1 MRIVSGPRNLGVD
14 EREAMPPKRDGASSR
29 RRLAGA
35 PNTAKPSSP
44 GGPGPGVIV
53 VWTDRDLEGMCRE
66 IGSRGRHYPVVGL
79 TSRPGEGHPALSAAG
94 VRGVVGPGV
103 PIYFIPTGPLTHTLQ
118 GMLPDGLHVFGGAAR
133 VWWPYALRDPF
144 SHPLVLDPGGVY
156 GENSLKELAR
166 QLNVNPRLRIV
177 LLERQRTQ
185 AEGRSRRL
193 GEQLRTVSCERDEA
207 LVHAQAAEGALR
219 RLKAPG
225 EKDTEPQR
233 TEPEAPGDSDAGVKD
248 LEEELHRLIF
258 EEWLGALTSSESDR
272 TEYPLGRYIFGSEF
286 VGQVERHANVPR
298 DRLAWVCA
306 MVACGKASRSPGLQP
321 HALRRGGGGG
331 SDPQLKRADG
341 ARALRCNLKN
351 AAGGPRLH
359 YWIQPDGTVEFAS
372 LASHDDYSIPQS

>member
-1 MRIVSGPRNLGVD
+1 MRTVSGGNNVGVD
-14 EREAMPPKRDGASSR
+14 DREVMLPKRDGASSR
-29 RRLAGA
+29 RCQGA

-44 GGPGPGVIV
+44 GGPEPGVIL
-53 VWTDRDLEGMCRE
+53 VWTDSDLEGMCRE
-66 IGSRGRHYPVVGL
+66 IGSRGRDYPVVGL
-79 TSRPGEGHPALSAAG
+79 TSRQGEDHPALSAAG
-94 VRGVVGPGV
+94 VREIVGPGV

-133 VWWPYALRDPF
+133 VWWPYAPGDPL

-156 GENSLKELAR
+156 GEESLKELAR
-166 QLNVNPRLRIV
+166 QFNVNPRLRIV

-207 LVHAQAAEGALR
+207 LVHAQAAESTLR
-219 RLKAPG
+219 RLKAAG
-225 EKDTEPQR
+225 EKDAEPQGS
-233 TEPEAPGDSDAGVKD
+233 EPEAPGDSGARVKD
-248 LEEELHRLIF
+248 FEEELHKLIF
-258 EEWLGALTSSESDR
+258 EEWLRALSDSDR
-272 TEYPLGRYIFGSEF
+272 AEYPLGRYIFSSEF
-286 VGQVERHANVPR
+286 VGQVERHANVSR

-331 SDPQLKRADG
+331 SDPQRKRADG

-359 YWIQPDGTVEFAS
+359 YWIQPNGTVEFAS